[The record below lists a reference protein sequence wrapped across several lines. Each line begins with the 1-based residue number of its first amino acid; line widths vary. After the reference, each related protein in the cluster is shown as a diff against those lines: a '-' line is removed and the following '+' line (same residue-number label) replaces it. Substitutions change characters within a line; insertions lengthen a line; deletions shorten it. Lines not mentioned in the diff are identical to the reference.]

1 MYYRGFHTAFI
12 SRFKAI
18 TFVNAVNPEIYAFFY
33 LRKHIALSV
42 LFANETITIE
52 SNKSPTNSY
61 MFPCLTSCRRCTSS
75 VVLQEKRIMVI
86 QRYSNEMEPER
97 TYSISEAARYLG
109 VHRCTL
115 YAYINHLEHPLPFV
129 KVPETGKLMFY
140 GRDLIAYK
148 TTGLPKRGRKRKNGI
163 S

>member
-1 MYYRGFHTAFI
+1 
-12 SRFKAI
+12 
-18 TFVNAVNPEIYAFFY
+18 
-33 LRKHIALSV
+33 
-42 LFANETITIE
+42 
-52 SNKSPTNSY
+52 
-61 MFPCLTSCRRCTSS
+61 
-75 VVLQEKRIMVI
+75 MVI

-140 GRDLIAYK
+140 GRDLTVYK
-148 TTGLPKRGRKRKNGI
+148 ATGLPKRGRKRKNRIG
-163 S
+163 

>member
-1 MYYRGFHTAFI
+1 
-12 SRFKAI
+12 
-18 TFVNAVNPEIYAFFY
+18 
-33 LRKHIALSV
+33 
-42 LFANETITIE
+42 
-52 SNKSPTNSY
+52 
-61 MFPCLTSCRRCTSS
+61 
-75 VVLQEKRIMVI
+75 MVI

-97 TYSISEAARYLG
+97 TYSLSEAARSLG

-115 YAYINHLEHPLPFV
+115 YAYINHLEHPLPLV
-129 KVPETGKLMFY
+129 KVPDTGKLMFY

>member
-1 MYYRGFHTAFI
+1 
-12 SRFKAI
+12 
-18 TFVNAVNPEIYAFFY
+18 
-33 LRKHIALSV
+33 
-42 LFANETITIE
+42 
-52 SNKSPTNSY
+52 
-61 MFPCLTSCRRCTSS
+61 
-75 VVLQEKRIMVI
+75 MVI

-115 YAYINHLEHPLPFV
+115 YAYINRPEYPLPII
-129 KVPETGKLMFY
+129 KEPETGKLMFY

>member
-1 MYYRGFHTAFI
+1 
-12 SRFKAI
+12 
-18 TFVNAVNPEIYAFFY
+18 
-33 LRKHIALSV
+33 
-42 LFANETITIE
+42 
-52 SNKSPTNSY
+52 
-61 MFPCLTSCRRCTSS
+61 
-75 VVLQEKRIMVI
+75 MVI

-148 TTGLPKRGRKRKNGI
+148 TTGLPKRARKRKNGI